1 MGLGFFCW
9 DERVD
14 GIGRV
19 GRGNVDVGL
28 VDGRCGFRDVGIL
41 AG

>member
-1 MGLGFFCW
+1 MGLGVFAG
-9 DERVD
+9 RVD

-19 GRGNVDVGL
+19 GRGNVDVCL